1 MCEEFRRGSRKIVCI
16 KSVEET
22 IEEEW
27 THASVMTPA
36 IYVEVEQSID
46 ALKVVRIPSGLS

>member
-22 IEEEW
+22 TEEEW